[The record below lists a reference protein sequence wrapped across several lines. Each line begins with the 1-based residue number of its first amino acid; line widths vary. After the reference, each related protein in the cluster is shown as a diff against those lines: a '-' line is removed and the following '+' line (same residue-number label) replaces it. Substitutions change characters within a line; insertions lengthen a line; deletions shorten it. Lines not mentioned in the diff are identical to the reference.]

1 VRTERSAFV
10 LIAACAG
17 LACTTRLEQGEKAYQ
32 RGDRERAIETW
43 RGIDSAEIDYR
54 SAQDRIEAVA
64 DERVQ
69 LVARYTQRARY
80 FEERGR
86 LAEAALD
93 YRLALRLD
101 PGDAALLGHV
111 QELARRLA
119 IAREEG
125 LVQFRAAFARDDLAA
140 ARVHIASLRTLD
152 AFSPEIADEQRRLA
166 AALAGRI
173 DASLARGRDGFAA
186 RRYAS
191 AERAFRAVLELDP
204 QNESARG
211 YLAYIERERAAAPDA
226 EIAAA
231 ADPDPADLAPA
242 ARPQRPRSS
251 EAEIRAEG
259 FLQNALAAE
268 AAGDAVQAIRYDLA
282 ALDADA
288 RHAGA
293 RSHLVSLRRA
303 LAAQVPMLIEAGRR
317 HFQREDLRAA
327 LDQWER
333 ALLIEPGNA
342 EAREHAQRAQ
352 NLLDRL
358 EELRAAPLPPVSS
371 PR

>member
-1 VRTERSAFV
+1 MR
-10 LIAACAG
+10 IAASLLFACAAF
-17 LACTTRLEQGEKAYQ
+17 ACTTPLEQGERAYQ

-43 RGIDSAEIDYR
+43 RAIDSAELDYP
-54 SAQDRIEAVA
+54 SAQGRIEAVA
-64 DERVQ
+64 DERSQ

-86 LAEAALD
+86 LAEAVLD
-93 YRLALRLD
+93 YRLAMRLE
-101 PGDAALLGHV
+101 PSDAALLAHV
-111 QELARRLA
+111 QELSRRLA
-119 IAREEG
+119 TSREEG

-140 ARVHIASLRTLD
+140 ARVHVARLRILD

-166 AALAGRI
+166 AALASRI

-186 RRYAS
+186 GRYAS

-211 YLAYIERERAAAPDA
+211 YLAYIERERAATPDA
-226 EIAAA
+226 EVAAA
-231 ADPDPADLAPA
+231 TDPDPEDLAPSPRA
-242 ARPQRPRSS
+242 ARPRNS
-251 EAEIRAEG
+251 EAEIRADG
-259 FLQNALAAE
+259 FLQNALASE
-268 AAGDAVQAIRYDLA
+268 AAGDAIQAIRYDLA

-293 RSHLVSLRRA
+293 RSHLASLRRA
-303 LAAQVPMLIEAGRR
+303 LAPQVPMLIAAGRR
-317 HFQREDLRAA
+317 HFQDEDLSAA
-327 LDQWER
+327 LEQWER

-352 NLLDRL
+352 KLLDRL
-358 EELRAAPLPPVSS
+358 EELRAAPLPPVSA

>member
-1 VRTERSAFV
+1 VRAERSAFV
-10 LIAACAG
+10 LIAACAA
-17 LACTTRLEQGEKAYQ
+17 LACTTPLEQGEKAYQ

-54 SAQDRIEAVA
+54 SAQGRIEAVA

-101 PGDAALLGHV
+101 PGDAALLAHV

-152 AFSPEIADEQRRLA
+152 AYSPEIADEQRRLA

-186 RRYAS
+186 GRYAS

-226 EIAAA
+226 EVTA

-288 RHAGA
+288 RHSGA
-293 RSHLVSLRRA
+293 RSHLTSLRRA

-333 ALLIEPGNA
+333 ALLIEPDND